1 MWVVLGQE
9 GEPNTSTVLFPR
21 SLTLDNQNE
30 RIMPIIICLVPT
42 MVGSAMLIG
51 LNDSGHKGALL
62 VGAFS
67 HVYFMNVTNV

>member
-1 MWVVLGQE
+1 
-9 GEPNTSTVLFPR
+9 
-21 SLTLDNQNE
+21 
-30 RIMPIIICLVPT
+30 